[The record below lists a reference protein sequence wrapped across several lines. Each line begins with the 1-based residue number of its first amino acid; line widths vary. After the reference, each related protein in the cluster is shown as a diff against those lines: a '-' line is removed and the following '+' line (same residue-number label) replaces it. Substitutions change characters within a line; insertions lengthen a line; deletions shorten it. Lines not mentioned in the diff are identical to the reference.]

1 MTKMRWLLATM
12 LGLAL
17 VGAGVGVGIASNA
30 FDERTPASAPD
41 ADDQDGSGESEDA
54 DSDEPV
60 TGTDADRAAAAAVE
74 YTDREYATGGRVTEV
89 EAGDD
94 GAAFG
99 VEVLLPDGRQ
109 VEVHVDADFS
119 VAGHEADDD

>member
-1 MTKMRWLLATM
+1 MTKLRWLLAAA

-17 VGAGVGVGIASNA
+17 VAAGVGVGIASSA
-30 FDERTPASAPD
+30 FDGPNEA
-41 ADDQDGSGESEDA
+41 ESEGL
-54 DSDEPV
+54 DSDEPI
-60 TGTDADRAAAAAVE
+60 TGSDADRAAAAALD
-74 YTDREYATGGRVTEV
+74 YTDREYAEGGEVTEV

-109 VEVHVDADFS
+109 VEVHVDADFT
-119 VAGHEADDD
+119 VAGDELDDE